1 MNNNYKNALLFVQI
15 STHFRE
21 IFRVAR
27 LMKKRGAYS
36 PKVFFVAPYEGWKQD
51 FQQCQSEGID
61 CICYFNQP
69 TLQNRDLNKKRNK
82 LVRLLLFRNSNSE
95 SNKIRVLS
103 ILIQKNILYKLN
115 KIKNS
120 CSQFYKIN
128 ANRIRKSTKNTLLFS
143 LFLYRR
149 SLKKIR
155 LIHTTLIFLL
165 IFLRSMF
172 RKIIAVINV
181 LFRGFYNAVQI
192 LLKGLYDSIYVLLE
206 GAYNAVQ
213 VFLKGSYNSIYV
225 LIASIYDAIKA
236 ILGNICNKVK
246 ELYRITLFLIKRL
259 SKILYVSSTVIIRT
273 IIQIGIKLTHKKP
286 TSFFLLGFYK
296 FIWNKKPQYL
306 PPISKAA
313 YYFYN
318 YLPSLL
324 LENHIE
330 LIILPEHNL
339 FYFTQLLVYQGR
351 KYQIPAIIVPFTI
364 ANTIEWSEAFYN
376 EPSRTLKSIPNK
388 IFARAFPHWVN
399 HYKNRSL
406 LLPVELIL
414 LHEMFGITPKNT
426 WLLNSGDIDFLASES
441 EAMKNY
447 YISAGIEEKQIRVTG
462 ALYNDELFFRLQKAE
477 DFRDELYEKLNMQLA
492 KPMILCALPPN
503 QCFGRMDLIEF
514 GSYEEIIR
522 FILSKLSQYDKDYN
536 IIVNLH
542 PRIVLNSV
550 SYISDYPVKVY
561 TGNIAEII
569 PLSSIFVASCSAT
582 IRMAISCGIPVVN
595 YDLYHYNYDDYQ
607 NIKGVLT
614 MSSKL
619 EFSSILNKLT
629 TESDFFEKIKTAQLC
644 DSENW
649 GVLDGKSG
657 ENLLHEID
665 LLFA

>member
-1 MNNNYKNALLFVQI
+1 
-15 STHFRE
+15 
-21 IFRVAR
+21 
-27 LMKKRGAYS
+27 
-36 PKVFFVAPYEGWKQD
+36 
-51 FQQCQSEGID
+51 
-61 CICYFNQP
+61 
-69 TLQNRDLNKKRNK
+69 
-82 LVRLLLFRNSNSE
+82 
-95 SNKIRVLS
+95 
-103 ILIQKNILYKLN
+103 IQKG
-115 KIKNS
+115 IK
-120 CSQFYKIN
+120 F
-128 ANRIRKSTKNTLLFS
+128 TP
-143 LFLYRR
+143 
-149 SLKKIR
+149 
-155 LIHTTLIFLL
+155 
-165 IFLRSMF
+165 
-172 RKIIAVINV
+172 
-181 LFRGFYNAVQI
+181 
-192 LLKGLYDSIYVLLE
+192 
-206 GAYNAVQ
+206 
-213 VFLKGSYNSIYV
+213 
-225 LIASIYDAIKA
+225 
-236 ILGNICNKVK
+236 
-246 ELYRITLFLIKRL
+246 
-259 SKILYVSSTVIIRT
+259 RT
-273 IIQIGIKLTHKKP
+273 II
-286 TSFFLLGFYK
+286 SYFLLGFYK
-296 FIWNKKPQYL
+296 IIWNKKPEYL

-324 LENHIE
+324 LENRIQ
-330 LIILPEHNL
+330 LIVLPEHNL

-376 EPSRTLKSIPNK
+376 EPSRSLNRIPNK
-388 IFARAFPHWVN
+388 ICARAFPHWVN

-447 YISAGIEEKQIRVTG
+447 YISAGIEEKQIRITG

-477 DFRDELYEKLNMQLA
+477 DFRDELYKKLNMQPG
-492 KPMILCALPPN
+492 KPMLLCALPPN

-514 GSYEEIIR
+514 DSYEEIVR
-522 FILSKLSQYDKDYN
+522 FILGKLSQYDKDYN

-542 PRIVLNSV
+542 PRIVLDSV
-550 SYISDYPVKVY
+550 SYISDYPVKIY

-619 EFSSILNKLT
+619 EFSLILNKLT
-629 TESDFFEKIKTAQLC
+629 TESGFFEKIKTAQLY
-644 DSENW
+644 DSEKW

-657 ENLLHEID
+657 ENLLNEID

>member
-69 TLQNRDLNKKRNK
+69 VQQPRDLSRKRNK
-82 LVRLLLFRNSNSE
+82 IVRLFLFLVSKSE
-95 SNKIRVLS
+95 IKKNKINNLTN
-103 ILIQKNILYKLN
+103 LIQKNILRKLN
-115 KIKNS
+115 KIKVS
-120 CSQFYKIN
+120 LSHFYRVNI
-128 ANRIRKSTKNTLLFS
+128 
-143 LFLYRR
+143 
-149 SLKKIR
+149 KKIG
-155 LIHTTLIFLL
+155 LIHVPLIILRNLL
-165 IFLRSMF
+165 
-172 RKIIAVINV
+172 RKLIVVGNINVVINI
-181 LFRGFYNAVQI
+181 LCRG
-192 LLKGLYDSIYVLLE
+192 L
-206 GAYNAVQ
+206 YNAVQ
-213 VFLKGSYNSIYV
+213 VLLRWISNSIYILLESV
-225 LIASIYDAIKA
+225 YTAIKV
-236 ILGNICNKVK
+236 ILVNVYNKVK
-246 ELYRITLFLIKRL
+246 ALSRITFFLPRKLGKKYYAIPKSISR
-259 SKILYVSSTVIIRT
+259 SS
-273 IIQIGIKLTHKKP
+273 IQKGIKFTP
-286 TSFFLLGFYK
+286 RIIISYFLLGFYK
-296 FIWNKKPQYL
+296 IIWNKKPEYL

-324 LENHIE
+324 LENRIQ
-330 LIILPEHNL
+330 LIVLPEHNL

-376 EPSRTLKSIPNK
+376 EPSRSLNRIPNK

-447 YISAGIEEKQIRVTG
+447 YISAGIEEEQIRVTG

-477 DFRDELYEKLNMQLA
+477 DFRDQLYEKLNMQPG
-492 KPMILCALPPN
+492 KPMLLCALPPN

-514 GSYEEIIR
+514 DSYEEIVR
-522 FILSKLSQYDKDYN
+522 FILGKLSQYDKDYN

-542 PRIVLNSV
+542 PRIVLDSV
-550 SYISDYPVKVY
+550 SYISDYPVKIY

-614 MSSKL
+614 MNSKL

-629 TESDFFEKIKTAQLC
+629 TESGFFEKIKTAQLY
-644 DSENW
+644 DSEKW

-657 ENLLHEID
+657 ENLLNEID

>member
-27 LMKKRGAYS
+27 LMKKQGAYY
-36 PKVFFVAPYEGWKQD
+36 PKVFFVTPYEGWKQD
-51 FQQCQSEGID
+51 FHQCQSEGID

-69 TLQNRDLNKKRNK
+69 VFQYRDLSKKGNE
-82 LVRLLLFRNSNSE
+82 LNRLLLFLGSNPE
-95 SNKIRVLS
+95 SKKNEINKLTN
-103 ILIQKNILYKLN
+103 LIQKNILRKLN
-115 KIKNS
+115 KIKIS
-120 CSQFYKIN
+120 FSQFYRVKI
-128 ANRIRKSTKNTLLFS
+128 
-143 LFLYRR
+143 
-149 SLKKIR
+149 KKIK
-155 LIHTTLIFLL
+155 LIHVPLIILRNLL
-165 IFLRSMF
+165 
-172 RKIIAVINV
+172 RKIIVAGNINV
-181 LFRGFYNAVQI
+181 VIKILVGGLYNAVRI
-192 LLKGLYDSIYVLLE
+192 LLKGITGSIYVLLE
-206 GAYNAVQ
+206 SVCKAIKVVLVNIYNKVTALSRITF
-213 VFLKGSYNSIYV
+213 FLSGKLGKKYYGMSKNISRSSIQKGSKFIP
-225 LIASIYDAIKA
+225 
-236 ILGNICNKVK
+236 
-246 ELYRITLFLIKRL
+246 
-259 SKILYVSSTVIIRT
+259 RT
-273 IIQIGIKLTHKKP
+273 II
-286 TSFFLLGFYK
+286 SYFLVGFYK
-296 FIWNKKPQYL
+296 IIWNKKPEYL

-324 LENHIE
+324 LENRIQ
-330 LIILPEHNL
+330 LIVLPEHNL

-376 EPSRTLKSIPNK
+376 EPSRSLNRIPNK
-388 IFARAFPHWVN
+388 ICAHAFPHWVN

-477 DFRDELYEKLNMQLA
+477 DFRDKLYEKLNMQPG

-514 GSYEEIIR
+514 DSYEQIVR

-542 PRIVLNSV
+542 PRIVLDSV

-614 MSSKL
+614 MNGKL
-619 EFSSILNKLT
+619 EFSLILNKLA
-629 TESDFFEKIKTAQLC
+629 TESDFFEKIKTAQLF

>member
-69 TLQNRDLNKKRNK
+69 VHQYRDLSRKRNK
-82 LVRLLLFRNSNSE
+82 IVRLFLFLVSKSE
-95 SNKIRVLS
+95 IKKNKINNLTN
-103 ILIQKNILYKLN
+103 LIQKNILHKLN
-115 KIKNS
+115 KIKVS
-120 CSQFYKIN
+120 LSHFYRVNI
-128 ANRIRKSTKNTLLFS
+128 
-143 LFLYRR
+143 
-149 SLKKIR
+149 KKIG
-155 LIHTTLIFLL
+155 LIHVPLIVLRNLL
-165 IFLRSMF
+165 
-172 RKIIAVINV
+172 RKLIAVGNINV
-181 LFRGFYNAVQI
+181 VIKILCRGLYNAVQI
-192 LLKGLYDSIYVLLE
+192 LLRGIS
-206 GAYNAVQ
+206 
-213 VFLKGSYNSIYV
+213 NSIYILLESV
-225 LIASIYDAIKA
+225 YTAIKV
-236 ILGNICNKVK
+236 ILVNVYSKVK
-246 ELYRITLFLIKRL
+246 ALSRITFLLPRKLGKKYYAISKSISRSSIQKGIKF
-259 SKILYVSSTVIIRT
+259 TPRT
-273 IIQIGIKLTHKKP
+273 II
-286 TSFFLLGFYK
+286 SYFLLCFYK
-296 FIWNKKPQYL
+296 IIWNKKPEYL

-324 LENHIE
+324 LENRIQ
-330 LIILPEHNL
+330 LIVLPEHNL

-376 EPSRTLKSIPNK
+376 EPSRALSSIPNK

-447 YISAGIEEKQIRVTG
+447 YISAGIEEEQIRVTG

-477 DFRDELYEKLNMQLA
+477 DFRDQLYEKLNMQLG
-492 KPMILCALPPN
+492 KPMLLCALPPN

-514 GSYEEIIR
+514 GSYEEIVR

-542 PRIVLNSV
+542 PRIVLDTV
-550 SYISDYPVKVY
+550 SYISDYPVKIY

-614 MSSKL
+614 MNSKF
-619 EFSSILNKLT
+619 EFSSILNKLI
-629 TESDFFEKIKTAQLC
+629 TESGFFEIIKTAQLY
-644 DSENW
+644 DSEKW

-657 ENLLHEID
+657 ENLLNEID

>member
-51 FQQCQSEGID
+51 FQQCQSEGIE
-61 CICYFNQP
+61 CICYFEK
-69 TLQNRDLNKKRNK
+69 LIQNKSQIQNKSGIK
-82 LVRLLLFRNSNSE
+82 LVLKWIIISIRAFYRKSFKKIKFVHPVVKFCFFSLMYLLKKSKVVLGYLFISVR
-95 SNKIRVLS
+95 IV
-103 ILIQKNILYKLN
+103 LYK
-115 KIKNS
+115 
-120 CSQFYKIN
+120 
-128 ANRIRKSTKNTLLFS
+128 A
-143 LFLYRR
+143 
-149 SLKKIR
+149 
-155 LIHTTLIFLL
+155 
-165 IFLRSMF
+165 
-172 RKIIAVINV
+172 
-181 LFRGFYNAVQI
+181 
-192 LLKGLYDSIYVLLE
+192 
-206 GAYNAVQ
+206 
-213 VFLKGSYNSIYV
+213 
-225 LIASIYDAIKA
+225 
-236 ILGNICNKVK
+236 
-246 ELYRITLFLIKRL
+246 
-259 SKILYVSSTVIIRT
+259 
-273 IIQIGIKLTHKKP
+273 IIQICNNIISPKTL
-286 TSFFLLGFYK
+286 SNFLLSCYK
-296 FIWNKKPQYL
+296 IIWNKTPQLL
-306 PPISKAA
+306 PPISKTA

-324 LENHIE
+324 LENRIQ
-330 LIILPEHNL
+330 LIVLPEHNL

-376 EPSRTLKSIPNK
+376 EPSRALSSIPNK

-447 YISAGIEEKQIRVTG
+447 YISAGIEEEQIRVTG

-477 DFRDELYEKLNMQLA
+477 DFRDQLYEKLNMQPG
-492 KPMILCALPPN
+492 KPMLLCALPPN

-514 GSYEEIIR
+514 GSYEEIVR

-542 PRIVLNSV
+542 PRIVLDTV
-550 SYISDYPVKVY
+550 SYISDYPVKIY

-614 MSSKL
+614 MNSKF
-619 EFSSILNKLT
+619 EFSSILNKLI
-629 TESDFFEKIKTAQLC
+629 TESGFFEIIKTAQLS
-644 DSENW
+644 DSEKW

-657 ENLLHEID
+657 ENLLNEID

>member
-27 LMKKRGAYS
+27 LMKKQGAYY
-36 PKVFFVAPYEGWKQD
+36 PKVFFVTPYEGWKQD
-51 FQQCQSEGID
+51 FHQCQSEGID

-69 TLQNRDLNKKRNK
+69 VFQCRDLSKKGNE
-82 LVRLLLFRNSNSE
+82 LNRLLLFLGSNPE
-95 SNKIRVLS
+95 SKKNEINKLIN
-103 ILIQKNILYKLN
+103 LIQKNILRKLN
-115 KIKNS
+115 EIKIS
-120 CSQFYKIN
+120 FSQFYRVKI
-128 ANRIRKSTKNTLLFS
+128 
-143 LFLYRR
+143 
-149 SLKKIR
+149 KKIR
-155 LIHTTLIFLL
+155 LIHVPLIILRNLL
-165 IFLRSMF
+165 R
-172 RKIIAVINV
+172 RIIVAGKINV
-181 LFRGFYNAVQI
+181 VIKILVGGLYNAVRI
-192 LLKGLYDSIYVLLE
+192 LLKGITGSIYVLLE
-206 GAYNAVQ
+206 SVC
-213 VFLKGSYNSIYV
+213 K
-225 LIASIYDAIKA
+225 AIKVV
-236 ILGNICNKVK
+236 LVNIYNKVK
-246 ELYRITLFLIKRL
+246 ALSRITFFLPRKLGKKYYAMSKSISRSSIQKGIKFAP
-259 SKILYVSSTVIIRT
+259 RT
-273 IIQIGIKLTHKKP
+273 II
-286 TSFFLLGFYK
+286 SYFLLVFYK
-296 FIWNKKPQYL
+296 IIWNKKPEYL

-324 LENHIE
+324 LENRIQ
-330 LIILPEHNL
+330 LIVLPEHNL

-376 EPSRTLKSIPNK
+376 EPSRALSSVPNQ

-447 YISAGIEEKQIRVTG
+447 YISAGIEEEQIRITG

-477 DFRDELYEKLNMQLA
+477 DFRDELYEKLNMQLG
-492 KPMILCALPPN
+492 KPMLLCALPPN

-514 GSYEEIIR
+514 GSYEEIVR

-542 PRIVLNSV
+542 PRIVLDSV
-550 SYISDYPVKVY
+550 SYINDYPVKIY

-619 EFSSILNKLT
+619 EFSLILNKLT
-629 TESDFFEKIKTAQLC
+629 TESDFFEKIKTAQLS

>member
-27 LMKKRGAYS
+27 LMKTRGVYS
-36 PKVFFVAPYEGWKQD
+36 PKVFFVAPYEGWKND
-51 FQQCQSEGID
+51 YQQCQIEEID

-69 TLQNRDLNKKRNK
+69 VLHSVDFSRKKNK
-82 LVRLLLFRNSNSE
+82 LVRLFLFLGSSSE
-95 SNKIRVLS
+95 SKKNKINKLTV
-103 ILIQKNILYKLN
+103 LIQKKFLCKLN
-115 KIKNS
+115 KIKISFN
-120 CSQFYKIN
+120 QFFGMNLK
-128 ANRIRKSTKNTLLFS
+128 RIW
-143 LFLYRR
+143 
-149 SLKKIR
+149 
-155 LIHTTLIFLL
+155 LIHVPLIVLTN
-165 IFLRSMF
+165 IF
-172 RKIIAVINV
+172 RKLIVIGNINIV
-181 LFRGFYNAVQI
+181 IKILFGGMYNAVQI
-192 LLKGLYDSIYVLLE
+192 LLKGIC
-206 GAYNAVQ
+206 
-213 VFLKGSYNSIYV
+213 NSIYI
-225 LIASIYDAIKA
+225 LLESIYKAIKV
-236 ILGNICNKVK
+236 ILVNVYNKVK
-246 ELYRITLFLIKRL
+246 ELFRITFFLPRKLGKKYYAI
-259 SKILYVSSTVIIRT
+259 SKSISRSSIQKGIQFTPRT
-273 IIQIGIKLTHKKP
+273 IV
-286 TSFFLLGFYK
+286 SNFLLGVYK
-296 FIWNKKPQYL
+296 IIWNKKPEYL

-324 LENHIE
+324 LENRIQ
-330 LIILPEHNL
+330 LIVLPEHNL

-376 EPSRTLKSIPNK
+376 EPSRALNSIPNK
-388 IFARAFPHWVN
+388 IFAHAFPHWVN

-477 DFRDELYEKLNMQLA
+477 DFRDKLYEKLNMQLG

-503 QCFGRMDLIEF
+503 QRFGRMDLIEF

-542 PRIVLNSV
+542 PRIVLDSV
-550 SYISDYPVKVY
+550 SYISDYPVKIY
-561 TGNIAEII
+561 AGNIAEII

-614 MSSKL
+614 MNSKL
-619 EFSSILNKLT
+619 EFSLILNKLI
-629 TESDFFEKIKTAQLC
+629 TESDFFEKIKTAQLY

-657 ENLLHEID
+657 DNLLHEID

>member
-27 LMKKRGAYS
+27 LMKKRGVYS
-36 PKVFFVAPYEGWKQD
+36 PKVFFVAPYEGWKRD

-69 TLQNRDLNKKRNK
+69 VHQYRDLSRKRNK
-82 LVRLLLFRNSNSE
+82 IVRLFLFLGSKSE
-95 SNKIRVLS
+95 IKKNKINNLTN
-103 ILIQKNILYKLN
+103 LIQKNILRKLN
-115 KIKNS
+115 KIKVS
-120 CSQFYKIN
+120 LSHFYRVNI
-128 ANRIRKSTKNTLLFS
+128 
-143 LFLYRR
+143 
-149 SLKKIR
+149 KKIGIIHVP
-155 LIHTTLIFLL
+155 LIILKNLLRKLI
-165 IFLRSMF
+165 
-172 RKIIAVINV
+172 VVGNINV
-181 LFRGFYNAVQI
+181 VIKILCRG
-192 LLKGLYDSIYVLLE
+192 L
-206 GAYNAVQ
+206 YNAVQ
-213 VFLKGSYNSIYV
+213 VLLRGISNSIYILLESV
-225 LIASIYDAIKA
+225 YTAIKV
-236 ILGNICNKVK
+236 ILVYVYNKVK
-246 ELYRITLFLIKRL
+246 ALSRITFFLPRKLGKKLYATSKSISRSSIQKGIKF
-259 SKILYVSSTVIIRT
+259 TPRT
-273 IIQIGIKLTHKKP
+273 II
-286 TSFFLLGFYK
+286 SYFLLGFYK
-296 FIWNKKPQYL
+296 IIWNKKPEYL

-324 LENHIE
+324 LENRIQ
-330 LIILPEHNL
+330 LIVLPEHNL

-376 EPSRTLKSIPNK
+376 EPSRSLNRIPNK
-388 IFARAFPHWVN
+388 ICARAFPHWVN

-477 DFRDELYEKLNMQLA
+477 DFRDQLYEKLNMQLG

-514 GSYEEIIR
+514 DSYEEIVR

-542 PRIVLNSV
+542 PRIVLDSV

-582 IRMAISCGIPVVN
+582 IRMAISCSIPVVN

-614 MSSKL
+614 MNSKL
-619 EFSSILNKLT
+619 EFSLILNKLT
-629 TESDFFEKIKTAQLC
+629 TESDFFEKIKTAQLY
-644 DSENW
+644 DSEKW

-657 ENLLHEID
+657 ENLLNEID